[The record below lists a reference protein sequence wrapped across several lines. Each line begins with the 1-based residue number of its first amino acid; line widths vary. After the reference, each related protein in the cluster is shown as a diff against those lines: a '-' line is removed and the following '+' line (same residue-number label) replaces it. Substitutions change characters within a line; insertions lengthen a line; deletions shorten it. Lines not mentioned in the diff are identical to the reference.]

1 MSTSLLRYVS
11 FLFLLVGCS
20 DRSPVSMDASSGAPT
35 LERPA
40 EGTTNYPSGA
50 LREEYHYFID
60 NNEPVWHGA
69 YRAFY
74 EDGTVQTQGFFA
86 LGQRDSTWAFFDST
100 GRKTLEHTWKQG
112 RRWSG
117 PFILYWPNGE
127 ISEHGFY
134 REGIWHGSYSSYFQS
149 GQIEIRTQYVNNQL
163 HGTYIEFYETGVRK
177 LVGGYRD
184 GFKSGLWT
192 HYDEAGTV
200 TLRER
205 YEDGQLREVEQTSV
219 ELYDDGTVKSTAP
232 LTDGKIDGVYSE
244 YWPSGARKEETTYV
258 RGIAHGESVI
268 YWSNGNVREKGIN
281 NNGRKQGVWLTFTR
295 GGDLSIRATYALG
308 LLTGKYTSYYSNG
321 QMQWDGI
328 YNRNQKDGKWTNYA
342 SSGEKRLVQFW
353 DDNRLINGI
362 DCRDDPG
369 ACE

>member
-50 LREEYHYFID
+50 LREEYQYFID

-100 GRKTLEHTWKQG
+100 GRKTLEHTWKEG

-268 YWSNGNVREKGIN
+268 YWSNGVVREKGIN

-295 GGDLSIRATYALG
+295 GGDLSNRATYALG